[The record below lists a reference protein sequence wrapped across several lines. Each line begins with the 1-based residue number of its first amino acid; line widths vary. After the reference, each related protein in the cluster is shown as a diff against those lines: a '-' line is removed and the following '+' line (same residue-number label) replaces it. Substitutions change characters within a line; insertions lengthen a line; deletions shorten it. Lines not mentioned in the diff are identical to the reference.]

1 MKSHS
6 FIIVTTLMLLYVA
19 LVFFCCLYNFS
30 GDDTMDLGQY
40 FLGIR
45 LDRYIHFTMFFPYPF
60 VAWLFLNYSKKSI
73 VYKDYTYAL
82 IIITGLLL
90 ASFAEA
96 SQELFTKYRDT
107 DPFDLGANITGILVA
122 TLILY
127 ILHKPLTA
135 LCDYLFK

>member
-1 MKSHS
+1 MKKHS

-30 GDDTMDLGQY
+30 GNDTMDLNQY

-45 LDRYIHFTMFFPYPF
+45 LDRYVHFTMFFPYPF
-60 VAWLFLNYSKKSI
+60 AAWLFLNYNSKTV
-73 VYKDYTYAL
+73 VYKQYTYSF
-82 IIITGLLL
+82 IILTGLLL

-96 SQELFTKYRDT
+96 SQELFTEYRDT
-107 DPFDLGANITGILVA
+107 DPFDLCANITGIFTA
-122 TLILY
+122 TFILY
-127 ILHKPLTA
+127 ILRKPLTA